1 MRSSATVSRV
11 SVTVLAMLVLV
22 EFGARAQPC
31 DVDVGDE
38 VTVHTGAPVMVR
50 MAWDRATDVPAA
62 LWLDA
67 TGNEVAFSRWTGPG
81 DADWEVP
88 TVVDKGSVHAPPG
101 FDWGGWR
108 MIALAFDSYGLPHV
122 VVAGEETAG
131 SGTMGLWYVHQWPE
145 GGWSSPAKIH
155 DLPATGSCDW
165 EPFVEADFDSSGRL
179 HVASHNYGGEGEV
192 AVILREGGA
201 WSAPEIILTNAA
213 GMDMA
218 VGADDA
224 VHVLTIR
231 RAPTGNESQYQ
242 AFHKGRRAGEAWTGD
257 NGTQIT
263 HEPEIDCIAG
273 PLACWPSLTTDRAG
287 HPHVAYGVDPDPCQP
302 EELYRFKGHISYI
315 RMTGGGDWTEPE
327 SVLETGFMPWRAR
340 VLDDTPYL
348 IGYTGGENIYEAGTE
363 EIAVKW
369 LTTSDGRAWSAAV
382 PGHEAV
388 LTGGSSE
395 TDFTFLAD
403 GTLIAVA
410 RNEEGDDDG
419 FGSKICRASPDD
431 LGSWECAADPRKYD
445 SPLVFRHGDTVYLI
459 GRRNVTESGNFDL
472 GYDDR
477 SLDDQF
483 QAYQLDYWVAPKR
496 CSL

>member
-1 MRSSATVSRV
+1 MCLLLAGCGEEGPVFVPEVVEDTLCDHLAVSCA
-11 SVTVLAMLVLV
+11 S
-22 EFGARAQPC
+22 
-31 DVDVGDE
+31 
-38 VTVHTGAPVMVR
+38 
-50 MAWDRATDVPAA
+50 
-62 LWLDA
+62 
-67 TGNEVAFSRWTGPG
+67 PG
-81 DADWEVP
+81 DAIIVGEPHILVP
-88 TVVDKGSVHAPPG
+88 S
-101 FDWGGWR
+101 
-108 MIALAFDSYGLPHV
+108 
-122 VVAGEETAG
+122 E
-131 SGTMGLWYVHQWPE
+131 
-145 GGWSSPAKIH
+145 
-155 DLPATGSCDW
+155 DLPDEISVQNGNNNLDVAYHDGRVFFAFRSA
-165 EPFVEADFDSSGRL
+165 PNHFASS
-179 HVASHNYGGEGEV
+179 A
-192 AVILREGGA
+192 AVINVISSADHQDWAFEARFELGTDLREPRFLSWNGD
-201 WSAPEIILTNAA
+201 LFLYF
-213 GMDMA
+213 A
-218 VGADDA
+218 VLGENPFAFEPQGTQ
-224 VHVLTIR
+224 L
-231 RAPTGNESQYQ
+231 SQYLS
-242 AFHKGRRAGEAWTGD
+242 
-257 NGTQIT
+257 
-263 HEPEIDCIAG
+263 P
-273 PLACWPSLTTDRAG
+273 
-287 HPHVAYGVDPDPCQP
+287 
-302 EELYRFKGHISYI
+302 
-315 RMTGGGDWTEPE
+315 GDWTEPE

-363 EIAVKW
+363 EIAVRW

-459 GRRNVTESGNFDL
+459 ARRNVTESGNFDL

-496 CSL
+496 CSLWEVDPDTLSVEYVLDLPSRGDTCFASILPLNPYNYLVFNYTSPLEGDDVSWVDGQSGPTLIYTLVLTMPTER